1 MADYRFSAQ
10 AISRGRGQ
18 SSVASAAYRAAERLD
33 DERTGHIHDYT
44 RKRGVIYTAI
54 LTPAQTPDW
63 MRNRRQLWN
72 AVEAVE
78 TRKNAQLA
86 REIQLSLPHE
96 LTHDQRRDLVCGFVQ
111 EQFVTR
117 GMIADIAI
125 HLPDTR
131 SDDRNH
137 HAHIMLT
144 MRELTAEGFHAKK
157 ATPTARGWNSEDLL
171 QTWRKAW
178 ADHQN
183 RTLERHGH
191 AARVDHRS
199 YAAQGIEREATHHR
213 GFVANDMERRGK
225 PSRIGDENLEI
236 ATRNSDQ
243 AKAQAVTARQRAT
256 AALHRRHL
264 DKTQGRYDTAK
275 ATIRAEIAAIDRRL
289 AAKGVAGVLR
299 RLFGRTKADAT
310 LRASLADDLA
320 QIDRRERIHRK
331 LLERQ
336 HRIARQKQA
345 RAMTKLDTAADFYR
359 AYAQAYQEHAP
370 RPRRAQTP
378 TQGQNAPEGH
388 SPTPDQ
394 DTAPQRPQRR
404 QTPTFK
410 PKP

>member
-1 MADYRFSAQ
+1 M
-10 AISRGRGQ
+10 
-18 SSVASAAYRAAERLD
+18 
-33 DERTGHIHDYT
+33 
-44 RKRGVIYTAI
+44 
-54 LTPAQTPDW
+54 
-63 MRNRRQLWN
+63 
-72 AVEAVE
+72 
-78 TRKNAQLA
+78 
-86 REIQLSLPHE
+86 
-96 LTHDQRRDLVCGFVQ
+96 
-111 EQFVTR
+111 
-117 GMIADIAI
+117 
-125 HLPDTR
+125 
-131 SDDRNH
+131 
-137 HAHIMLT
+137 
-144 MRELTAEGFHAKK
+144 
-157 ATPTARGWNSEDLL
+157 
-171 QTWRKAW
+171 
-178 ADHQN
+178 
-183 RTLERHGH
+183 
-191 AARVDHRS
+191 
-199 YAAQGIEREATHHR
+199 
-213 GFVANDMERRGK
+213 
-225 PSRIGDENLEI
+225 
-236 ATRNSDQ
+236 
-243 AKAQAVTARQRAT
+243 RAT

-388 SPTPDQ
+388 LPTPDQ